1 VKRAVVAPAL
11 LALAATLFGVA
22 ALRGATRGGARAQ
35 TSVGVSRIEGRAFPK
50 TVVTE
55 DEHRTIP
62 SPPRRVASLTV
73 TADEILTRLLS
84 PERIAAVTRF
94 ADDPTIE
101 AGAGRAPAAAARI
114 RGIDPEGLIALEP
127 DLIFVA
133 HYTLES
139 AVRILGSA
147 SIPVVRLRET
157 RSYADLIANVRTT
170 AAAVGEEAKGEA
182 VLHEMQERLDRL
194 TARTAGRA
202 RPRVLY
208 YSAVGYTSGSGTL
221 VDDNIR
227 LAGGRNVAAEAGL
240 AGFKNVTLDLL
251 VGLDPEIIVVPRW
264 SADAVGPV
272 RDVMD
277 GAAWRDVSAVRS
289 GRVYALPASGLT
301 AESPDGV
308 AGVEALARLFHPE
321 AFSS

>member
-1 VKRAVVAPAL
+1 VKQRIVAPAL
-11 LALAATLFGVA
+11 LALAAVLFGVA
-22 ALRGATRGGARAQ
+22 AMRGAGRSDARARAG
-35 TSVGVSRIEGRAFPK
+35 SGVSRIEGRAFPK
-50 TVVTE
+50 AVITE
-55 DEHRTIP
+55 GDRRMIP
-62 SPPRRVASLTV
+62 VAPRRVASLTV
-73 TADEILTRLLS
+73 TTDDILTRLLP

-101 AGAGRAPAAAARI
+101 AGAGRAPATAARI

-139 AVRILGSA
+139 AVRILSSA
-147 SIPVVRLRET
+147 SIPVVRIRET

-182 VLHEMQERLDRL
+182 LLREMQERLDRL
-194 TARTAGRA
+194 AARTAGRA

-221 VDDNIR
+221 VDENIR
-227 LAGGRNVAAEAGL
+227 LAGGLNVAAEAGL
-240 AGFKNVTLDLL
+240 SGFKNVTLDLL
-251 VGLDPEIIVVPRW
+251 VGLDPEIIIVPRW
-264 SADAVGPV
+264 SSDAAGPV
-272 RDVMD
+272 RDVTEST
-277 GAAWRDVSAVRS
+277 AWRDVRAVRA